1 LTAQSATSPL
11 SAPVSRCLAAIGVRT
26 FRRTMIV
33 QSTKLP
39 ERNLDIL
46 RAIAVLCVLADHVII
61 AATAPGNVA
70 WGWLG
75 RAGVLIFF
83 VHTALVLMSSI
94 ERSGDRRD
102 GWPLRF
108 YVRRAFRI
116 YPLAIAAILLAVAL
130 RIPAHTPHVGLVAR
144 FVPPDPVTF
153 FSNLLLAQNLTRS
166 RDIIGV
172 LWTLPIEVQMYL
184 ALPLC
189 YLVARRSVAGV
200 AGLIALGAIAGMA
213 WVAQLNVPGLWRL
226 TMLIFVPC
234 FLSGVLAYALLRHRV
249 APRISGGL
257 FFLLVAIVLA
267 GFFAARARYEDPLPQ
282 WAFCLAL
289 GLLIPFGRE
298 ISQSPISRAGHVIA
312 KYSYGIYLLH
322 LPLLWIALVPFRAA
336 PVALQWTIFAVL
348 MGIVPWIAFHLIE
361 RPGIRLGQRLV
372 QQPMPAATP
381 VGAP

>member
-1 LTAQSATSPL
+1 M
-11 SAPVSRCLAAIGVRT
+11 SRH
-26 FRRTMIV
+26 
-33 QSTKLP
+33 STKLP
-39 ERNLDIL
+39 ERNLDVL
-46 RAIAVLCVLADHVII
+46 RALAVVFVLADHVII

-83 VHTALVLMSSI
+83 VHTALVLMSSL
-94 ERSGDRRD
+94 ERSGDTRE

-116 YPLAIAAILLAVAL
+116 YPLAIAAILFAVAL
-130 RIPAHTPHVGLVAR
+130 RIPSHTPHVGLVAR
-144 FVPPDPVTF
+144 YFPPDSVTL
-153 FSNLLLAQNLTRS
+153 FSNLLLVQNLTRS

-184 ALPLC
+184 TLPFC
-189 YLVARRSVAGV
+189 YLVARRGVAGV
-200 AGLIALGAIAGMA
+200 AGLIVLGAIGGMA
-213 WVAQLNVPGLWRL
+213 SFAQLNVPGLWRL

-257 FFLLVAIVLA
+257 FFFLVAIVLA
-267 GFFAARARYEDPLPQ
+267 GFFAARAHYENPLPQ

-289 GLLIPFGRE
+289 GVLIPFGRE
-298 ISQSPISRAGHVIA
+298 ISLTPIARAGHVIA

-322 LPLLWIALVPFRAA
+322 LPMLWIALVPFRAA
-336 PVALQWTIFAVL
+336 PVVVQWLLFAALMVMA
-348 MGIVPWIAFHLIE
+348 PWLAFQLIE
-361 RPGIRLGQRLV
+361 RPGIKLGQRMV

>member
-1 LTAQSATSPL
+1 MT
-11 SAPVSRCLAAIGVRT
+11 RH
-26 FRRTMIV
+26 
-33 QSTKLP
+33 STKLP
-39 ERNLDIL
+39 ERNLDVL
-46 RAIAVLCVLADHVII
+46 RAVAVLCVLADHVVIS
-61 AATAPGNVA
+61 ATAPGNIS
-70 WGWLG
+70 WGWVG

-83 VHTALVLMSSI
+83 VHTALVLMGSL
-94 ERSGDRRD
+94 ERAGDTRE

-116 YPLAIAAILLAVAL
+116 YPLAIAAILFVLVL

-144 FVPPDPVTF
+144 FFPPDSVTL
-153 FSNLLLAQNLTRS
+153 FSNLLLVQNLTRA

-184 ALPLC
+184 TLPFC
-189 YLVARRSVAGV
+189 YLIARRSVLGV
-200 AGLIALGAIAGMA
+200 AGLLALGAIAGMA
-213 WVAQLNVPGLWRL
+213 WFAEVHVPGLWRL

-234 FLSGVLAYALLRHRV
+234 FLSGVLAYALLRHGV
-249 APRISGGL
+249 TPRIPGGL
-257 FFLLVAIVLA
+257 WFLLVAIVLA
-267 GFFAARARYEDPLPQ
+267 GFFAARAHYEDPLPQ

-289 GLLIPFGRE
+289 GILIPFGRE
-298 ISQSPISRAGHVIA
+298 ISLSPVSRAAHVIA

-336 PVALQWTIFAVL
+336 PIALQWLLFAIL
-348 MGIVPWIAFHLIE
+348 MVTVPWIAFQLIE
-361 RPGIRLGQRLV
+361 RPGIRLGQRLT